1 MELKQLTLRH
11 FRNHTHATFTFAPG
25 INVIQG
31 PNGAGKT
38 SLLEAIYLFSTGR
51 SFRTP
56 YLSDLIQQGHTAFHI
71 EAHFEKEGVL
81 QSLSMRF
88 SEAKRTIYHNAA
100 KQQATSDLL
109 GLFPSVL
116 YAPKD
121 SALIIGSPSDR
132 RRFLNIQ
139 LAQIT
144 RRYTYHLIR
153 YHKALKQRNAL
164 LKMKSLDAV
173 GSWERVMAQ
182 SGCYLV
188 EERQRLIEELQPK
201 LTAHSA
207 ELCPGDEAFDVHYKP
222 SIPLAQPTDQPLW
235 QQLFARFQQN
245 RPKESLLGTTLSGPH
260 RDDFFILHHNRD
272 AKAYASEGQKRSC
285 IAALKMAEWDQLT
298 TRARCTPIFS
308 IDDFDI
314 HLDSE
319 RRKNF
324 SAQLSRFGQVFLT
337 TPASCLRE
345 AHLLTLPQQQS

>member
-1 MELKQLTLRH
+1 MELKKLTLRH
-11 FRNHTHATFTFAPG
+11 FRNYTYATFVFAPG

-31 PNGAGKT
+31 PNGTGKT

-56 YLSDLIQQGHTAFHI
+56 HLSDLIQHGHRTFHI

-81 QSLSMRF
+81 QSLSIQF
-88 SEAKRTIYHNAA
+88 SEAKRTIYHNAS

-121 SALIIGSPSDR
+121 GALIIGSPSDR

-139 LAQIT
+139 LAQT
-144 RRYTYHLIR
+144 HPRYTYHLIR

-164 LKMKSLDAV
+164 LKMTSLDAV
-173 GSWERVMAQ
+173 SSWERVMAQ
-182 SGCYLV
+182 SGCYLI
-188 EERQRLIEELQPK
+188 EERQRLIQDLQPK
-201 LTAHSA
+201 LTAHGA
-207 ELCPGDEAFDVHYKP
+207 ALCPGDEAFDIHYKP
-222 SIPLAQPTDQPLW
+222 SIPITKESDQPLW
-235 QQLFARFQQN
+235 RQLFTRFEQH
-245 RPKESLLGTTLSGPH
+245 RPKESVLGTTLFGPH
-260 RDDFFILHHNRD
+260 RDDFFILHRNQD

-298 TRARCTPIFS
+298 TQARCAPIFS

-314 HLDSE
+314 HLDSK

-324 SAQLSRFGQVFLT
+324 SAQLTRFGQVFLT
-337 TPASCLRE
+337 TPASCLQDV
-345 AHLLTLPQQQS
+345 HLLTLPQQEK